1 MAIRVPTLKNEN
13 IVIRLAQNASEI
25 EAADRLVCANYIEC
39 GLWDDDEPFRN
50 NKHIHSPRRSTFIAI
65 EGDKIIATASTI
77 RDSSEGLPADKFQ
90 QEIMTTLRRKGG
102 RIAEVTAVAVDK
114 AAEQQRSLI
123 LFLFKFL
130 YQYNFYYVA
139 MDRFVAIVTPK
150 HAFFYE
156 SICCFQKLFSAD
168 TPYSYVKLKV
178 ELLTLPLLEAHKRF
192 SERYETDVAD
202 KTNFYRFMLV
212 DGHPALQFP
221 TNTPMLRMREFD
233 WVRQA
238 YRSQHPSSNGNE
250 IAQCVD
256 ATNSAA

>member
-1 MAIRVPTLKNEN
+1 MAIRVPTLKNKN
-13 IVIRLAQNASEI
+13 IVIRLAQDAREI
-25 EAADRLVCANYIEC
+25 DAANRLVCSNYIEC
-39 GLWDDDEPFRN
+39 GLWDDDAPFRN
-50 NKHIHSPRRSTFIAI
+50 NKHIHSPRRSTFVAI
-65 EGDKIIATASTI
+65 DGDQVIATASTI
-77 RDSSEGLPADKFQ
+77 CDSSEGLPADKFQ
-90 QEIMTTLRRKGG
+90 LEIMATLRENGD

-130 YQYNFYYVA
+130 YQYNFYYAA

-156 SICCFQKLFSAD
+156 SICCFEKLFSAD

-192 SERYETDVAD
+192 SERYETDTAD
-202 KTNFYRFMLV
+202 TKNFYRFLLV
-212 DGHPALQFP
+212 DNHPALQFP
-221 TNTPMLRMREFD
+221 TNIPMPRLREFD

-238 YRSQHPSSNGNE
+238 FARS
-250 IAQCVD
+250 I
-256 ATNSAA
+256 